1 MRLLCSDRG
10 CRGRRGSERTQSVTL
25 TSGNFKNLTHCQYHF
40 RPSAF
45 RSPRQALSATPRAYA
60 PQSLDVAGT
69 NCPLL
74 KVTSVPIP
82 DHATHHAPP
91 IYANRTWLAANRRR
105 LCRSCVLPELSD
117 VAHLLRDARRT
128 PQPTSRCRVAQGD
141 LSWRVAEM
149 ILPERVVVRFAAVF
163 AAPRTLDKVKY
174 LLIEPV
180 AFVPVRRF
188 VTLPPKR
195 TGFVVAS
202 TSTKMMLRAISLIR
216 Y

>member
-1 MRLLCSDRG
+1 M
-10 CRGRRGSERTQSVTL
+10 
-25 TSGNFKNLTHCQYHF
+25 THCQYHF
-40 RPSAF
+40 RPSRDPSLPAF
-45 RSPRQALSATPRAYA
+45 RPPCQALSATPRAYA
-60 PQSLDVAGT
+60 PQNPDVAGT

-74 KVTSVPIP
+74 KTTSVPIP

-91 IYANRTWLAANRRR
+91 IYANRTWLATNRWH
-105 LCRSCVLPELSD
+105 LCQSCVLPELSD
-117 VAHLLRDARRT
+117 VAHLLRDAQRT
-128 PQPTSRCRVAQGD
+128 PQPTSQCRVAQGD

-149 ILPERVVVRFAAVF
+149 ILPEHVVVRFAAIF

-188 VTLPPKR
+188 VTLPLKR

-202 TSTKMMLRAISLIR
+202 MSTKMMLCVISLICH
-216 Y
+216 